1 MLTSCDMDV
10 ANPGV
15 EDDIT
20 AVQGAKELLA
30 CRNGLYSQLR
40 SLTSGSY
47 VTSVE
52 LQMDQFNGVNGN
64 GTRGAQIANG
74 SINSSLSIAGSAYD
88 GCYNVIANVN
98 YMLGRADAIISGG
111 SLTAEELADVERYIG
126 EAKTIRGYV
135 YFYLLDHFVQNPAT
149 VDPQHRRSR
158 HAYRR
163 NLRSFGQSR
172 KLSRP

>member
-64 GTRGAQIANG
+64 GTRAPR
-74 SINSSLSIAGSAYD
+74 L
-88 GCYNVIANVN
+88 
-98 YMLGRADAIISGG
+98 
-111 SLTAEELADVERYIG
+111 
-126 EAKTIRGYV
+126 
-135 YFYLLDHFVQNPAT
+135 PT
-149 VDPQHRRSR
+149 VPSTRRS
-158 HAYRR
+158 A
-163 NLRSFGQSR
+163 LPAV
-172 KLSRP
+172 LTTAAIM